1 MAWAASRRKT
11 TLMLTKNVFATVLL
25 LSGLCARLA
34 SAQPYPGISIFGP
47 ESLKYKAGEN
57 YEFINPD
64 APVYGTMHYKGAYF
78 TKLSPFGITGQEAPG
93 LFDVWQPLAAKSWD
107 DDEPFAL
114 YGVLAKDFELSDDK
128 LQLTIRMREEAM
140 FADGVPVTADDVIF
154 SYELLFDPGV
164 NPAWKLKW
172 QKNVTRVEKVDRH
185 TVRIHFKASRRD
197 TPLSTLNWWSIY
209 PKHIYG
215 APGKNLETDFNDVR
229 PIGSGPWE
237 VESYTM
243 GQEITYRRRDDYWAK
258 DIHELKGKDNWQRK
272 KFEIYYDDFAKLEA
286 VKSGQLDWIVDLPP
300 DVFHKLGGN
309 YFERGFLKKGAFPI
323 TRPAAMLCLP
333 FNLRRPIWQDIELRK
348 VIISLYD
355 SDYISKTFHYGD
367 RERIVSY
374 FNNQKHL
381 RASAGPATGE
391 VLELLKKLARKH
403 NDPAKGIVHVRPE
416 AFARGPYELGTDS
429 QGKRYPI
436 EDLIVAASKR
446 LDELGWT
453 YNRKA
458 GVRMKDG
465 VPLKL
470 EIINN
475 EQEIFYFC
483 ETLCRVGINATPAK
497 LSSME
502 QRGRLKNFNFDM
514 ATGWFDG
521 RKAPGLEMARSFLSS
536 DADIKGSGN
545 VLGLKNPAVDEL
557 FETLATSASKETVS
571 IYAKALDRVLCS
583 GWYVVPL
590 TWPKVSCAVYWDY
603 LKQPEVYCSG
613 LWAEYNIMGFW
624 WIDQARY
631 DEIKRAI
638 KEGE

>member
-1 MAWAASRRKT
+1 
-11 TLMLTKNVFATVLL
+11 MLTRNVFATVIL
-25 LSGLCARLA
+25 LSGLCAHQA
-34 SAQPYPGISIFGP
+34 GAETYPGISIFGP

-64 APVYGTMHYKGAYF
+64 APINGTLHYEGNYF
-78 TKLSPFGITGQEAPG
+78 TKLSPFGIMGREAPG

-172 QKNVTRVEKVDRH
+172 QKNVTRMEKVDRH
-185 TVRIHFKASRRD
+185 TVRIHFKESRRD
-197 TPLSTLNWWSIY
+197 TPLSVLNWWSIY

-215 APGKNLETDFNDVR
+215 APGKNLETDFNEVH

-237 VESYTM
+237 IASYVM
-243 GQEITYRRRDDYWAK
+243 GQEITYRRRDDYWAN
-258 DIHELKGKDNWQRK
+258 DIPELKGRDNWQRK
-272 KFEIYYDDFAKLEA
+272 KFEIYYDDFSKLEA
-286 VKSGQLDWIVDLPP
+286 LKSGQLDWLVDLPP
-300 DVFHKLGGN
+300 DVFHQLGGD
-309 YFERGFLKKGAFPI
+309 YFERGFLKKGVFPI

-333 FNLRRPIWQDIELRK
+333 FNLRRSIWRDIELRK

-355 SDYISKTFHYGD
+355 FDYISKTFQYGD

-381 RASAGPATGE
+381 RASSGPATGK
-391 VLELLKKLARKH
+391 VLELLTELAYKH
-403 NDPAKGIVHVRPE
+403 NDPTNGIVHVRPE
-416 AFARGPYELGTDS
+416 ALARGPYELGTDS

-436 EDLIVAASKR
+436 EDRIVAAGKR

-470 EIINN
+470 EIINQ
-475 EQEIFYFC
+475 EQETFYFC
-483 ETLCRVGINATPAK
+483 ETLCRVGINASLAK
-497 LSSME
+497 LSPLE
-502 QRGRLKNFNFDM
+502 RQGRLKNFNFDM

-521 RKAPGLEMARSFLSS
+521 RKAPGREMAKSFLSS
-536 DADIKGSGN
+536 DADIKGSAN
-545 VLGLKNPAVDEL
+545 ILGLKNPAVDEL
-557 FETLATSASKETVS
+557 FKTLATSASKETVS

-590 TWPKVSCAVYWDY
+590 TWPRNSCAVYWDY
-603 LKQPEVYCSG
+603 LKRPEVYCSG
-613 LWAEYNIMGFW
+613 LWAQYNIMSYW

-638 KEGE
+638 KAGE